1 MPVDLRTERVEVT
14 RTRLLGNRP
23 QRSGVDA
30 VVHRHAY
37 HPNVLVVGRMLVP
50 GFDMTA
56 SPVDDENLFLLSALT
71 TSRPEKSLDG
81 IDTTA

>member
-1 MPVDLRTERVEVT
+1 MPVDPRTERVEVT

-30 VVHRHAY
+30 VVHRHTY

-50 GFDMTA
+50 EFDVTA
-56 SPVDDENLFLLSALT
+56 SPVDDKKPVLLRALT